1 MYVHPNREEAMSSPE
16 LRHMKL
22 IIFQAEKKWLVKH
35 HFNPLSLM
43 TRRSVRVTTLLP
55 AQKKILVFLLS
66 RTTQN
71 PLDHIMWIDDSLGEA
86 PNRGHSVSPLSQSSL
101 KSWFCGSTS
110 TLERHASAWLRKVLK
125 PRGEEKQRENKGGN
139 VGATRRSQLACRL
152 HRWSCSAAPGCMR
165 AEQQFVNGASSP
177 EKQRVSK
184 SGGVGM
190 KERRE
195 EGWKQ
200 FENLLAEARGRKRHL
215 YAGLNFGT
223 LAFCD

>member
-1 MYVHPNREEAMSSPE
+1 MYVHPKREKAMSSPE

-22 IIFQAEKKWLVKH
+22 IIFQAEKNGLLNSTLTRFLWWHTVLYVSWHYYQHKNVVGFSLKWNNIESPGPH
-35 HFNPLSLM
+35 HLD
-43 TRRSVRVTTLLP
+43 RLLP
-55 AQKKILVFLLS
+55 GWNSKQRSQPVSSFSIQSEILVLWFHLN
-66 RTTQN
+66 T
-71 PLDHIMWIDDSLGEA
+71 EA
-86 PNRGHSVSPLSQSSL
+86 PCERLAL
-101 KSWFCGSTS
+101 KSTEAEGG
-110 TLERHASAWLRKVLK
+110 RK
-125 PRGEEKQRENKGGN
+125 QQENKGEN

-152 HRWSCSAAPGCMR
+152 HRWNCSTAPGCMR
-165 AEQQFVNGASSP
+165 AEQQFVNCASSP

-190 KERRE
+190 KERRQ

>member
-1 MYVHPNREEAMSSPE
+1 M
-16 LRHMKL
+16 
-22 IIFQAEKKWLVKH
+22 
-35 HFNPLSLM
+35 
-43 TRRSVRVTTLLP
+43 
-55 AQKKILVFLLS
+55 LVFLLS

-71 PLDHIMWIDDSLGEA
+71 PLDHIFWIDYSLGET
-86 PNRGHSVSPLSQSSL
+86 PNRGHSVSPLSQSSQ

-110 TLERHASAWLRKVLK
+110 TLKRHVSAWLWKVLK
-125 PRGEEKQRENKGGN
+125 LRGEESSRRTKGEN

-152 HRWSCSAAPGCMR
+152 HRWNCSTAPGCMR
-165 AEQQFVNGASSP
+165 AEQQFVNCASSP

-190 KERRE
+190 KERRQ